1 MITIA
6 RAIREL
12 CDEIGLPSFIKTS
25 GSSGLHVLLPLA
37 RQCTYEQSRTLGQLL
52 ARAIVADHQAIATI
66 TRSPSKRGGKVY
78 LDYVQNGHGRL
89 LVAPFSARPLPGAPV
104 SMPLAWREVGPKLD
118 IKKFTIRTALAR
130 LQRLKAD
137 PLRDV
142 LDARPD
148 LPSALERL
156 KHRFD
161 SVTPPRARS
170 GSGT

>member
-1 MITIA
+1 M
-6 RAIREL
+6 
-12 CDEIGLPSFIKTS
+12 P
-25 GSSGLHVLLPLA
+25 
-37 RQCTYEQSRTLGQLL
+37 
-52 ARAIVADHQAIATI
+52 
-66 TRSPSKRGGKVY
+66 KVVPQEHD
-78 LDYVQNGHGRL
+78 L
-89 LVAPFSARPLPGAPV
+89 S
-104 SMPLAWREVGPKLD
+104 PLAWREVGPKLD

-161 SVTPPRARS
+161 PVTPPRARS